1 MLNPRLATR
10 YAKSVLDLAIEK
22 NQLDQVFQDM
32 EWLQAAIKS
41 SRELVTLLRSPI
53 IKPDTKNKIMREVT
67 KGKIGELTGAF
78 VKLLVQKGRESVLPE
93 IVNAFLTQYRTFK
106 KIYQVKLTTAIP
118 ASEDMKK
125 MFVNHLTKTTNMKNI
140 ELETVVDEG
149 IIGGFVLQAGDKL
162 VDASVLYD
170 LKTIERQFENNDFIY
185 RVR

>member
-1 MLNPRLATR
+1 MLNPRLASR
-10 YAKSVLDLAIEK
+10 YAKSILDLAIERNEVDK
-22 NQLDQVFQDM
+22 VFQDM
-32 EWLQAAIKS
+32 EWLYAAIKS
-41 SRELVTLLRSPI
+41 SRELVNLLRSPI
-53 IKPDTKNKIMREVT
+53 INLDTKNKIMSEVT
-67 KGKIGELTGAF
+67 KGKIGELTAAF

-93 IVNAFLTQYRTFK
+93 IVNSFLAQYRAFK
-106 KIYQVKLTTAIP
+106 KIYQVRLTTAIP

-125 MFVNHLTKTTNMKNI
+125 MFITHLTKTTEMKNI
-140 ELETVVDEG
+140 ELETVVDEE